1 MNDGTDDNCM
11 YLEPGDN
18 VRTAFGIALKND
30 IITICL
36 AAGKYDK
43 PFDPDKQDCS
53 KTTLIKRQR
62 QNAAGGQS
70 LPGGLKVI

>member
-18 VRTAFGIALKND
+18 VRTAFGIALENN
-30 IITICL
+30 IAVICL
-36 AAGKYDK
+36 APGEYDK

-70 LPGGLKVI
+70 LLGGSEVM